1 MEISKGGY
9 VVGSLIRVILVGTA
23 FWLVMFSAFFSQ
35 LGLSSQPAAFDRHS
49 LEALLSLG
57 DIKGV
62 WYLGWTQSAY
72 ASDKLSEEL
81 VRLKT
86 ALGVQYVGL
95 IVPLVQ
101 DSLSALNPHP
111 DPSHTPS
118 RQTLGHAIEEAR
130 RLGLGVVLLPYLL
143 VESERRFEGKVI
155 EDWVG
160 DLAPT
165 DVGIWFENWREILRD
180 YAVLAE
186 EEGVEAM
193 LLGWEFESM
202 LSYQDEWQQA
212 IVELREL
219 YSGKL
224 SYLTNWWASRDEY
237 ERVLRWSPWQSLDF
251 IGISAYFDLT
261 RKNDPTVEELESAW
275 HEDANGQDI
284 VKDLERLSAQYDRR
298 IVFWELGYQSKDG
311 ANQAPWNYVWPGS
324 PDAAEQADAF
334 SAAFSVLS
342 NKPWFAGYL
351 IWGEEVGLPQD
362 PYSYSLLGKAVESR
376 IRAHRTA
383 LREGHPVA
391 REEAGLTFY
400 KSDGKG
406 IGMFSNTVGTVATG
420 LHVEFDRQVT
430 ITHKT
435 EFGGYLPAQS
445 EKTAWAFDFVEGTL
459 VAGGTVELDWTP
471 AEARPILIQWLS
483 GSELVGD
490 PYLALPQEMGRMLS
504 EGIAEA
510 RKENP
515 ELVTAALARFF
526 GDNTEFLAALNA
538 SLGVSLQEWLP
549 PLLMAASPAGIENFF
564 NALIETLGVRSLEM
578 LRDGEAD
585 LSALFSVLDP
595 VPSWLGDSS

>member
-1 MEISKGGY
+1 MEISKEGY
-9 VVGSLIRVILVGTA
+9 VVGRLIRTILVGTA
-23 FWLVMFSAFFSQ
+23 FWLVVFAAFFSQ
-35 LGLSSQPAAFDRHS
+35 LGLSAQPATFDRHV
-49 LEALLSLG
+49 LEALLSLA

-62 WYLGWTQSAY
+62 WYLGWTPSAY
-72 ASDKLSEEL
+72 DSDKVSEEL

-118 RQTLGHAIEEAR
+118 RQTLGHAIEEAHR
-130 RLGLGVVLLPYLL
+130 HGLGVVLLPYLL
-143 VESERRFEGKVI
+143 VESEREFEGKVI

-160 DLAPT
+160 DLAPV
-165 DVGIWFENWREILRD
+165 DIGVWFEHWREILRD

-202 LSYQDEWQQA
+202 LSYQDEWQQT
-212 IVELREL
+212 IVELRAL

-237 ERVLRWSPWQSLDF
+237 ERVLHWSPWQSLDF
-251 IGISAYFDLT
+251 IGVSAYFDLT
-261 RKNDPTVEELESAW
+261 RKSDPTVEELESAW
-275 HEDANGQDI
+275 YEDANGQDI
-284 VKDLERLSAQYDRR
+284 VEDLERLSAQYDRR

-311 ANQAPWNYVWPGS
+311 ANQAPWNFVWPGS
-324 PDAAEQADAF
+324 PDEAEQADAF

-342 NKPWFAGYL
+342 DKPWFAGYV
-351 IWGEEVGLPQD
+351 IWEEEVGLPQD
-362 PYSYSLLGKAVESR
+362 PSSYSLLGKATESR
-376 IRAHRTA
+376 IRAHRTS
-383 LREGHPVA
+383 LREAHPVT

-400 KSDGKG
+400 KGDGTG
-406 IGMFSNTVGTVATG
+406 IGMLSNTVGAVVTG
-420 LHVEFDRQVT
+420 LHVEFDREVT
-430 ITHKT
+430 ITHKI
-435 EFGGYLPAQS
+435 ELGGYLPAQS
-445 EKTAWAFDFVEGTL
+445 ERTAWAFDFSEGTL
-459 VAGGTVELDWTP
+459 VAGGTVQLNWTP

-483 GSELVGD
+483 GSEPVGD
-490 PYLALPQEMGRMLS
+490 PHRALPQQLGRMLG
-504 EGIAEA
+504 EGIAEV

-515 ELVTAALARFF
+515 ERVAAALARFF

-549 PLLMAASPAGIENFF
+549 PLLMTVSPAAIENFF
-564 NALIETLGVRSLEM
+564 NALIEMLGVTRLEM
-578 LRDGEAD
+578 LREGEAD
-585 LSALFSVLDP
+585 LSALFSLLDP
-595 VPSWLGDSS
+595 VPPWLGDSS

>member
-9 VVGSLIRVILVGTA
+9 VVGSLIRMILVGTA
-23 FWLVMFSAFFSQ
+23 FWLVMFFAFFSQ

-118 RQTLGHAIEEAR
+118 RQTLGHAIEEAHR
-130 RLGLGVVLLPYLL
+130 HGLGVVLLPYLL

-180 YAVLAE
+180 YAALAE

-275 HEDANGQDI
+275 YEDANGQDI

-400 KSDGKG
+400 KSDGEG
-406 IGMFSNTVGTVATG
+406 IGMFSNTVGAVATG

-483 GSELVGD
+483 ESELVGD
-490 PYLALPQEMGRMLS
+490 PYLALPQELGRMLS

-510 RKENP
+510 CKENP

-549 PLLMAASPAGIENFF
+549 PLLMTASPAGIENFF

>member
-1 MEISKGGY
+1 VEISKGGY
-9 VVGSLIRVILVGTA
+9 VVGSLIRMILVGTA
-23 FWLVMFSAFFSQ
+23 FWLVMFFAFFSQ

-275 HEDANGQDI
+275 YEDANGQDI

-459 VAGGTVELDWTP
+459 VAGGAVELDWTP

-483 GSELVGD
+483 ESELVGD
-490 PYLALPQEMGRMLS
+490 PYLALPQELGRMLS

-538 SLGVSLQEWLP
+538 SLSVSLQEWLP
-549 PLLMAASPAGIENFF
+549 PLLMTVSPAGIENFF
-564 NALIETLGVRSLEM
+564 NALIEMLGVRSLEM

>member
-9 VVGSLIRVILVGTA
+9 VVGSLIRMILVGTA

-86 ALGVQYVGL
+86 ALGVQHVGL

-101 DSLSALNPHP
+101 DSLTALNPHP

-118 RQTLGHAIEEAR
+118 RQTLGHAIEEAH

-180 YAVLAE
+180 YAALAE

-212 IVELREL
+212 IVELREI

-275 HEDANGQDI
+275 YEDANGQDI

-362 PYSYSLLGKAVESR
+362 PYSYSLLGKATESR

-383 LREGHPVA
+383 LREGHPVT

-400 KSDGKG
+400 KGDGTG
-406 IGMFSNTVGTVATG
+406 IGMFSNTVGAVVTG
-420 LHVEFDRQVT
+420 LHVEFDREVT
-430 ITHKT
+430 ITHKI
-435 EFGGYLPAQS
+435 EFGGYLPARS
-445 EKTAWAFDFVEGTL
+445 EKTAWAFDFAEGTL
-459 VAGGTVELDWTP
+459 VAGGTVELNWTP
-471 AEARPILIQWLS
+471 AEARPLLIQWLS
-483 GSELVGD
+483 GSEPVGD
-490 PYLALPQEMGRMLS
+490 PYLALPQELGRMLS
-504 EGIAEA
+504 EGIAEV

-515 ELVTAALARFF
+515 GLVTAALVRFF

-549 PLLMAASPAGIENFF
+549 PLLMTASPAGIENFF
-564 NALIETLGVRSLEM
+564 NALIEMLGVTSLEM
-578 LRDGEAD
+578 FREGEAD
-585 LSALFSVLDP
+585 LSALFSLLDP
-595 VPSWLGDSS
+595 LPSWLGDSS